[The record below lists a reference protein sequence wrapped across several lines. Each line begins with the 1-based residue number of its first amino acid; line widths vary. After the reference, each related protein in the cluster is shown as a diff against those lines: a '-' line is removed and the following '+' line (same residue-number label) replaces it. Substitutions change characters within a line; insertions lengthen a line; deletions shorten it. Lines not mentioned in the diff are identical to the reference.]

1 MNGVQTVAV
10 KIYCDQLSVS
20 AKAGPLAEACRREI
34 FLLRSCHD
42 RNIVQ
47 CAPRCADPSAPAPR
61 GRPRSAAAHS
71 ARRRAPSA
79 AVPRPAALAVARPAR
94 ALSAAPLPAPTPG
107 GVRVARGGGLERRA
121 SPTLTLTL
129 TLTCS
134 RAQVCWRLPC
144 RGPECW
150 SPSSWTTATCSAS
163 LPRVTLTL
171 VLHNVRRFVGACL
184 QEGQTVL
191 VTEYM
196 ENGDLFR
203 ALAEDAGGRFGWYRR
218 AGPSGR
224 PAPNTGLARRVAL
237 DVARG
242 LFFLHDKKAR
252 PARTLH
258 PKSCGSGGG
267 RAGRAACCRARPAGS
282 PAAPLTAGL
291 GHRRALG
298 QEGTACT
305 DPAASEAGIK
315 VAGHALAAGGL
326 WAALLAVRQ
335 VCRQAHGQGAGS
347 RARPRRPLRS
357 GAERAVRQGALCRH
371 GGIAGRDSSKHS
383 TEASGGWRRAGGG
396 CREGEGRAE
405 AACGR
410 ADHPAGP
417 EVAQRAARAGLDGQ
431 DCGLWRRQD
440 PAHRLPDHAQGHG
453 HVRLGRA
460 GGAAGQAVHREGA
473 PRGAPPP

>member
-1 MNGVQTVAV
+1 VNGVQTVAV

-144 RGPECW
+144 REPECW

-203 ALAEDAGGRFGWYRR
+203 ALAEDAGGPSAGTAAPAPAAVPRPTPAWRGAWRWTSRAGSSSCTTRRRGPHAPYTRKAAARAAGVLAARLAAEPGRR
-218 AGPSGR
+218 AR
-224 PAPNTGLARRVAL
+224 
-237 DVARG
+237 
-242 LFFLHDKKAR
+242 
-252 PARTLH
+252 
-258 PKSCGSGGG
+258 
-267 RAGRAACCRARPAGS
+267 
-282 PAAPLTAGL
+282 
-291 GHRRALG
+291 
-298 QEGTACT
+298 
-305 DPAASEAGIK
+305 
-315 VAGHALAAGGL
+315 
-326 WAALLAVRQ
+326 
-335 VCRQAHGQGAGS
+335 
-347 RARPRRPLRS
+347 RPRRLPRAWVTGELS
-357 GAERAVRQGALCRH
+357 GRRGRHAQTLPPVRRGSRWQGTPWRQGACGPRCWPC
-371 GGIAGRDSSKHS
+371 GRCAGRLM
-383 TEASGGWRRAGGG
+383 
-396 CREGEGRAE
+396 GRALE
-405 AACGR
+405 AEPV
-410 ADHPAGP
+410 PAALSDR
-417 EVAQRAARAGLDGQ
+417 VQNAQ
-431 DCGLWRRQD
+431 
-440 PAHRLPDHAQGHG
+440 
-453 HVRLGRA
+453 
-460 GGAAGQAVHREGA
+460 
-473 PRGAPPP
+473 